1 MNRSFP
7 FLIAAFLLCTASGEE
22 LLNRSF
28 QTEESLKDITSKLPG
43 THSLV
48 TLEDGKKALELR
60 IPETAEQRRNVLF
73 WRGKGK
79 DFQNRNV
86 RFSAELRIDLK
97 APRKKWDGGQFAIWG
112 ARPDGKP
119 GIWEDSQ
126 YIGVGKKTW
135 KTYSFECRFPAD
147 LQSLQLMI
155 GSNGA
160 IGKVWVRNL
169 KIESE
174 ETFLPLGEAANMGFA
189 DEVAGD
195 GRGGWHDQGSNMDA
209 SRFPVAQQTFAN
221 VPFQIVDP
229 KKNDGKSIVV
239 MECPRLPNGPKQI
252 EIPLSVPVSGRY
264 LYLLHCSAWGQENGS
279 VAGWIDVCGGRG
291 GKVEIPVVYGKDLID
306 WWGEKGAANA
316 VSGTPVAAKGGTGS
330 VYVSRFELPEK
341 VLPVQKVIFRKKA
354 DANAMWMLV
363 GATLSEKKYRYPEQK
378 KQVMREDRIWK
389 ALPQRIAPVPKAGSA
404 LDLSG
409 LFPKHRTGEFGR
421 VVIGKNGQFEFEKRP
436 GIPLRFLSF
445 SMGREF
451 WNHYNGGIELS
462 DKQTID
468 AFVEQVERSGYNMVR
483 VWANALRDM
492 DWKTLNA
499 FEFSER
505 ILDLLD
511 YLAYRLQ
518 EKGVYIYL
526 SLSLPTIGFDKCYPW
541 GGPDKL
547 GWSLYRNKRD
557 FDAWCKGTEMLLN
570 HRNPYTKTRYVD
582 DPQIAFLDLN
592 NELEF
597 AFIRADNRFAPLFRE
612 FLKKKY
618 KTFSALKAAWKSDA
632 AHLNSFED
640 IRTFQPLGKD
650 RPGQLNRDRAEF
662 VTEQE
667 RGLYE
672 RELAFVRK
680 LGYKGPVTTFLL
692 GKSMRHAGVRKE
704 FDFVSS
710 NSYHDHPIGSSAN
723 EARISQASS
732 IGNTANTVRSF
743 LSVRP
748 YGKPFV
754 VSEHGHCYWNRY
766 RYEHGFVMGGYAAL
780 NGFDVLTGFMM
791 PVTIQENHRIF
802 DFEIRFD
809 PIRRATELMTAL
821 LFRRGD
827 VRTAPFSTRIQM
839 NLHDVIQS
847 DAVTD
852 SINASQ
858 LQMGLIGRCFVD
870 QTSLPARPQEL
881 VMPRI
886 GASATAVRRA
896 DSSIV
901 DSASGVFDMDSV
913 LRELKKRHLLPQGN
927 RTQAENE
934 IFESVTGELVLNSRA
949 KRMTIVTDRFQ
960 GLCAEA
966 GSKAS
971 FPNFSVVSMN
981 RRGCLALASIDGEKD
996 LTNANR
1002 LLLFLVTNA
1011 LNSGTTFEGEDQ
1023 RVRLT
1028 RGGTPILL
1036 ETGTFRVR
1044 IRTKHAEEFKV
1055 RALGLDGL
1063 PLAEL
1068 PAKKIPGGLELTI
1081 DTAAIPG
1088 GPSLYFELSR

>member
-1 MNRSFP
+1 MNRLSP

-28 QTEESLKDITSKLPG
+28 QTEESLKDFTFKLPG
-43 THSLV
+43 SHSLV
-48 TLEDGKKALELR
+48 SLDDGKKALEIR
-60 IPETAEQRRNVLF
+60 IPETTADRRNVLI
-73 WRGKGK
+73 WRGKGS

-86 RFSAELRIDLK
+86 RFSAELRVDLK
-97 APRKKWDGGQFAIWG
+97 SPLKKWDGGQFAVWG
-112 ARPDGKP
+112 ARPNGKP
-119 GIWEDSQ
+119 GIWKSSK
-126 YIGVGKKTW
+126 YIGVGKKDW
-135 KTYSFECRFPAD
+135 KAYSFECRFPDD

-155 GSNGA
+155 GSSGA
-160 IGKVWVRNL
+160 AGKIWIRNL

-174 ETFLPLGEAANMGFA
+174 ETFLPLAEAANMGFA

-195 GRGGWHDQGSNMDA
+195 RKGGWHDQGSNMDA
-209 SRFPVAQQTFAN
+209 SRFPVAKQTFAN

-229 KKNDGKSIVV
+229 KKNSGKSIVV
-239 MECPRLPNGPKQI
+239 FESPRLPNGPKRI
-252 EIPLSVPVSGRY
+252 EISLSAPAAGRY
-264 LYLLHCSAWGQENGS
+264 LYLLHCSAWGQKKGTGCGTIE
-279 VAGWIDVCGGRG
+279 VYGGRG
-291 GKVEIPVVYGKDLID
+291 GKTELPVVYGKDLID
-306 WWGEKGAANA
+306 WWGEKGAENA
-316 VSGTPVAAKGGTGS
+316 VMGTLIPAKGGSGGA
-330 VYVSRFELPEK
+330 YVSRFELPES
-341 VLPVQKVIFRKKA
+341 VLPVRKVVFRKEPGA
-354 DANAMWMLV
+354 GAMWMLI
-363 GATLSEKKYRYPEQK
+363 GATVSERKYRYPEQK

-389 ALPQRIAPVPKAGSA
+389 ALPQRIAPVPKAGTA

-421 VVIGKNGQFEFEKRP
+421 VILGKSGQFEFEKRP
-436 GIPLRFLSF
+436 GVPLRFQSF

-462 DKQTID
+462 DRKSVD
-468 AFVEQVERSGYNMVR
+468 AFVEQAERNGYNMVR
-483 VWANALRDM
+483 IWANALRDVE
-492 DWKTLNA
+492 WRRLNA

-518 EKGVYIYL
+518 EKGIYIYL
-526 SLSLPTIGFDKCYPW
+526 SLSMPTIGFDKCYPW
-541 GGPDKL
+541 GGPGKL

-597 AFIRADNRFAPLFRE
+597 AFIRADDRFAPLFRE

-632 AHLNSFED
+632 ANLNSFED

-743 LSVRP
+743 LSARL

-791 PVTIQENHRIF
+791 PITIQENHRIF

-827 VRTAPFSTRIQM
+827 VQTAPFSTRIQM

-901 DSASGVFDMDSV
+901 DSSSGTFDMDSA
-913 LRELKKRHLLPQGN
+913 LRELKKRSVLTRNN
-927 RTQAENE
+927 RTHAEKE
-934 IFESVTGELVLNSRA
+934 IFESVTGELFLDSR
-949 KRMTIVTDRFQ
+949 KNRMTIATPRFQ
-960 GLCAEA
+960 GICAEA
-966 GSKAS
+966 GSTAD
-971 FPNFSVVSMN
+971 FPNFSVKSMN
-981 RRGCLALASIDGEKD
+981 RRGCLALAAIDGEKD
-996 LTNANR
+996 LENANR
-1002 LLLFLVTNA
+1002 LLLFIVTNA
-1011 LNSGTTFEGEDQ
+1011 LNSGTTFEDEDQ

-1028 RGGTPILL
+1028 RGETPVLV
-1036 ETGTFRVR
+1036 ETGSFRVQ
-1044 IRTKHAEEFKV
+1044 IRTKQAENFKI
-1055 RALGLDGL
+1055 RALGLDGV

-1068 PAKKIPGGLELTI
+1068 PLKKISGGVEVTI
-1081 DTAAIPG
+1081 NTAAIPG

>member
-1 MNRSFP
+1 MNRSLLLFI
-7 FLIAAFLLCTASGEE
+7 FASVLCTASGKE

-28 QTEESLKDITSKLPG
+28 QTEESLKDITFKVPG
-43 THSLV
+43 NHALV
-48 TLEDGKKALELR
+48 TLEDGTKALEIR
-60 IPETAEQRRNVLF
+60 IPETTKNRRNTLI
-73 WRGKGK
+73 WRGKGT

-86 RFSAELRIDLK
+86 RFSAELRVDLK
-97 APRKKWDGGQFAIWG
+97 APLKKWDGAQFAIWG
-112 ARPDGKP
+112 NRPKGKP
-119 GIWEDSQ
+119 GIWKDSK
-126 YIGVGKKTW
+126 YIGIGKKSW
-135 KTYSFECRFPAD
+135 KAYSFECRFPED
-147 LQSLQLMI
+147 LRSLQLFI
-155 GSNGA
+155 GSSGA
-160 IGKVWVRNL
+160 VGRVWVRNL
-169 KIESE
+169 KVESE
-174 ETFLPLGEAANMGFA
+174 ETFLPLAEKANMGFA

-195 GRGGWHDQGSNMDA
+195 RKGGWHDQGSNMDA
-209 SRFPVAQQTFAN
+209 SRFPVAKQTFAN

-229 KKNDGKSIVV
+229 KKNNGKAIVV
-239 MECPRLPNGPKQI
+239 FESPRLPDGPKQI
-252 EIPLSVPVSGRY
+252 EISLSAPAPGRY
-264 LYLLHCSAWGQENGS
+264 LYLLHCSAWGQKKGTGTGTIEVYGGS
-279 VAGWIDVCGGRG
+279 G
-291 GKVEIPVVYGKDLID
+291 GKTELPVVYGKDLID
-306 WWGEKGAANA
+306 WWGEKGAENA
-316 VSGTPVAAKGGTGS
+316 VMGTQILAKGGSGGA
-330 VYVSRFELPEK
+330 YVSRFELPEN
-341 VLPVQKVIFRKKA
+341 VLPVRKVVFRKKPGA
-354 DANAMWMLV
+354 DAMWMLI
-363 GATLSEKKYRYPEQK
+363 GATISEKKYRYPEQK
-378 KQVMREDRIWK
+378 KQVIRENRIWK
-389 ALPQRIAPVPKAGSA
+389 ALPQGIAPVPKAGTA

-421 VVIGKNGQFEFEKRP
+421 VVIGKNGHFEFEKRP
-436 GIPLRFLSF
+436 GIPIRFQSF

-451 WNHYNGGIELS
+451 WNHYNSGIELS
-462 DKQTID
+462 DKKSVE
-468 AFVEQVERSGYNMVR
+468 AFVEQVERSGCNMVR
-483 VWANALRDM
+483 VWANVLRDTE
-492 DWKTLNA
+492 WRTLNA

-526 SLSLPTIGFDKCYPW
+526 SLSMPTIGFDKCYPW
-541 GGPDKL
+541 GGPAKL

-557 FDAWCKGTEMLLN
+557 FDAWCKGTEMLLT

-597 AFIRADNRFAPLFRE
+597 AFIRADDSYAPLFRE
-612 FLKKKY
+612 FLKRKY

-632 AHLNSFED
+632 DKLTSFED

-672 RELAFVRK
+672 RECAFLRK
-680 LGYKGPVTTFLL
+680 LGYKGPMTTFLM
-692 GKSMRHAGVRKE
+692 GKSMRHDGVRKE
-704 FDFVSS
+704 FDFVSC
-710 NSYHDHPIGSSAN
+710 NSYHDHPLGTSAK

-732 IGNTANTVRSF
+732 IGNTVNTLRSF
-743 LSVRP
+743 LSTRL

-791 PVTIQENHRIF
+791 PITIQENHRIF

-827 VRTAPFSTRIQM
+827 VQTAPFSTRIQM
-839 NLHDVIQS
+839 DLQDVIRN

-852 SINASQ
+852 SINAAQ

-870 QTSLPARPQEL
+870 QTSLPARQQEL

-901 DSASGVFDMDSV
+901 DSASGTFDMDSA
-913 LRELKKRHLLPQGN
+913 LRKLKKRGLLPQAN
-927 RTQAENE
+927 RTHAENE
-934 IFESVTGELVLNSRA
+934 IFESMTGELFLNSRK
-949 KRMTIVTDRFQ
+949 KRMTITTPRFQ
-960 GLCAEA
+960 GICAEA
-966 GSKAS
+966 GSTAD
-971 FPNFSVVSMN
+971 FPNFSVKSMN
-981 RRGCLALASIDGEKD
+981 RCGCLALAAIDGNRNLE
-996 LTNANR
+996 NANR
-1002 LLLFLVTNA
+1002 LLLFIVTNA
-1011 LNSGTTFEGEDQ
+1011 LNSGVTFEDENQ
-1023 RVRLT
+1023 QMRLKI
-1028 RGGTPILL
+1028 GGTPILV
-1036 ETGTFRVR
+1036 ETGTFRVQ
-1044 IRTKHAEEFKV
+1044 IRTKQAENFKV
-1055 RALGLDGL
+1055 RALGLDGV

-1068 PAKKIPGGLELTI
+1068 PVKKISGGVEVTI
-1081 DTAAIPG
+1081 DTAAIPN
-1088 GPSLYFELSR
+1088 GPALYFELSR